1 MQERLEAV
9 FGRAGPLAAKISEY
23 RVRSQQVEMA
33 MRVAE
38 AIRDNAALVCEAG
51 TGTGKTFA
59 YLVPALLSAGK
70 VIISTGTKTL
80 QDQLYHRD
88 LPTVRDIWSATW
100 LRAGRPAADPQPTCS
115 GSRASRASRAPGTK
129 ASLPTCRRT
138 LPPGALPP
146 RPGKTAWGSRAP
158 SFATVS

>member
-1 MQERLEAV
+1 MEERLEAV
-9 FGRAGPLAAKISEY
+9 FGRDGPLAARISEY

-88 LPTVRDIWSATW
+88 LPTVRHALNAPVTTALLKGRANYVCHYHLERNLGEGGPPSRDVLPHLHRIVTFARAT
-100 LRAGRPAADPQPTCS
+100 RT
-115 GSRASRASRAPGTK
+115 GSKSEFPP
-129 ASLPTCRRT
+129 LPE
-138 LPPGALPP
+138 
-146 RPGKTAWGSRAP
+146 
-158 SFATVS
+158 

>member
-1 MQERLEAV
+1 MQERLEAI
-9 FGRAGPLAAKISEY
+9 FGLTGPLAAKISEY

-88 LPTVRDIWSATW
+88 LPTVRDALKVPVTTA
-100 LRAGRPAADPQPTCS
+100 LLKGRANY
-115 GSRASRASRAPGTK
+115 
-129 ASLPTCRRT
+129 
-138 LPPGALPP
+138 
-146 RPGKTAWGSRAP
+146 
-158 SFATVS
+158 V

>member
-1 MQERLEAV
+1 MSLLKLRRYILPGAFEKSGWVKVKKSTNPVGGMQERLEAV
-9 FGRAGPLAAKISEY
+9 FGRDGPLAAKISEY

-51 TGTGKTFA
+51 SGTGKTFA

-88 LPTVRDIWSATW
+88 LPTVRD
-100 LRAGRPAADPQPTCS
+100 
-115 GSRASRASRAPGTK
+115 
-129 ASLPTCRRT
+129 
-138 LPPGALPP
+138 ALKVPVT
-146 RPGKTAWGSRAP
+146 TAL
-158 SFATVS
+158 